1 MGKSLQELL
10 REQESLAKDTA
21 TDNRKIRKFLK
32 IAIPIFVVEILTII
46 ALVVYFIALPKNTLT
61 IKTNR
66 DDAVVYINGDNQ
78 VNLTMENPKEVQDNY
93 SYAFDL
99 ELEIPQDG
107 SYLVTFRAICDD
119 VDTVKVNCIG
129 AIIEPNGYY
138 SKTISGRE
146 KDRLI
151 TGITI
156 ISKEKPKNFDVVI
169 EITIN
174 KKIS

>member
-1 MGKSLQELL
+1 MGKSLEELL
-10 REQESLAKDTA
+10 REQETLAKDTA

-32 IAIPIFVVEILTII
+32 IAIPIFAVEILTVI
-46 ALVVYFIALPKNTLT
+46 ALIVYFIALPKNTLT

-66 DDAVVYINGDNQ
+66 EDAVVYINGENQ

-93 SYAFDL
+93 SYVFDL
-99 ELEIPQDG
+99 ELEMPQG
-107 SYLVTFRAICDD
+107 SSYLVTFRAVSDD

-129 AIIEPNGYY
+129 AIIEADGYY
-138 SKTISGRE
+138 SKTIKGGE

-156 ISKEKPKNFDVVI
+156 LSKEKPKNFDVVI
-169 EITIN
+169 EITIT